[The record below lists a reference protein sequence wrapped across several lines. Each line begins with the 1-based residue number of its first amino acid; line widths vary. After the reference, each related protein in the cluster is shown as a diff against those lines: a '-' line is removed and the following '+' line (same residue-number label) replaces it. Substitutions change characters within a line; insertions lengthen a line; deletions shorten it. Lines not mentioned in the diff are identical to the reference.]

1 MATRAAVARARD
13 VDAALEYDRAA
24 AERLVAIYLTPDVAA
39 TRRRVLEAL
48 APRSGER
55 LLDVGAGPGFLAAA
69 AADRIG
75 PSGYVCGVDVSAPLL
90 AYARERAGVP
100 WLEFRHGDATA
111 LPFADGA
118 FDAAVSMQVLEYVP
132 EVDAALA
139 EIARVLRPGGRAL
152 VVDTDLDSLVWHVQ
166 DRARA
171 DRVLAA
177 WAEHCPH
184 PHLPRTLSGRLARA
198 GLDVEASWAMPIL
211 NAAFHPNTF
220 SNRIIDLIA
229 AFVVG
234 RRGVSAAD
242 AQAWAEDLRG
252 CGRAGD
258 YFFSLNRYVFQARK
272 P

>member
-1 MATRAAVARARD
+1 MGD
-13 VDAALEYDRAA
+13 GLQYDRAA

-39 TRRRVLEAL
+39 TRERVLEAL
-48 APRSGER
+48 APQPGER
-55 LLDVGAGPGFLAAA
+55 LVDVGVGPGFLAAA
-69 AADRIG
+69 AAERVAA
-75 PSGYVCGVDVSAPLL
+75 SGYVCGVDISEPLL
-90 AYARERAGVP
+90 AYARERTTLP

-111 LPFADGA
+111 LPFDDAQ

-132 EVDAALA
+132 DVDAALA

-152 VVDTDLDSLVWHVQ
+152 VVDTDWDSIVWHAR

-184 PHLPRTLSGRLARA
+184 PHLPRTLGPRLERA
-198 GLDVEASWAMPIL
+198 GLAVGARWVMPL
-211 NAAFHPNTF
+211 FNPTFDAATY

-229 AFVVG
+229 AYVPG
-234 RRGVSAAD
+234 RGGVDAHE

-252 CGRAGD
+252 GVGD